1 MTRSDRAYLSA
12 CFLMVLLTVV
22 VFGWTIPE
30 VIR

>member
-1 MTRSDRAYLSA
+1 MTRSTLAYLA
-12 CFLMVLLTVV
+12 LHLLMVLLTVV